1 MPADGQVHH
10 GTSTVDQSALTGES
24 LPLEKQVGDE
34 IYAGTLNQFG
44 ALEIH
49 VEKLGSETILGQ
61 VIHLVAEA
69 SQRKAPLERAA
80 DRYAKYFLPAVL
92 VLAIITHIVNN
103 WGQDSISWM
112 PTLAVLVVACPCPL
126 ILATPA
132 AVMAAM
138 AWLARRG
145 IVIKGSVALEEL
157 ARIDTVAFD
166 KTGTLTEGRLSLGTL
181 LPLEAISELDLLRI
195 AATAEQN
202 SEHPLARVLMEQA
215 NERGMVLPPV
225 SQFTALPGAG
235 VIVQCQKSLIGNAF
249 QSLETQDSP
258 HLDIMVG
265 NRRLMEQHKLP
276 LSEAVLTGLNNLDH
290 NGETSLIVA
299 VNQQVIGII
308 GARDTIRPEAYYT
321 SSTTSVSQKLS
332 Y

>member
-1 MPADGQVHH
+1 MVEAFTVGRAKQAVRKILELTPKIVHIRRGGKETDIPLDELQINEIVIVRPGERMPADGQVHH

-132 AVMAAM
+132 AVMAAS
-138 AWLARRG
+138 R
-145 IVIKGSVALEEL
+145 
-157 ARIDTVAFD
+157 
-166 KTGTLTEGRLSLGTL
+166 
-181 LPLEAISELDLLRI
+181 
-195 AATAEQN
+195 N
-202 SEHPLARVLMEQA
+202 
-215 NERGMVLPPV
+215 
-225 SQFTALPGAG
+225 
-235 VIVQCQKSLIGNAF
+235 C
-249 QSLETQDSP
+249 
-258 HLDIMVG
+258 
-265 NRRLMEQHKLP
+265 
-276 LSEAVLTGLNNLDH
+276 
-290 NGETSLIVA
+290 
-299 VNQQVIGII
+299 
-308 GARDTIRPEAYYT
+308 Y
-321 SSTTSVSQKLS
+321 
-332 Y
+332 